1 MTATT
6 QGMPTATST
15 HRPLKVGIQLPE
27 VERVV
32 RWPELLA
39 MARLAESI
47 GLDSLWT
54 GDHLL
59 YRDADGATSG
69 PWEAWTTLAAIA
81 AVTERVEIG
90 PLVASAGFHS
100 PQMLAKM
107 AASVDEISGGR
118 LIVGLGSGWNEP
130 DYRAFGFPY
139 DQRVSRFEEAF
150 DIIRRLL
157 AGETVDHEGRFYEAQ
172 GSVLL
177 PASSRPGGPPLMIGS
192 IGERMLRITLP
203 HVAAWNIWFDAWH
216 NDPRELPGLMDWL
229 DRQCEQV
236 GRDPGTLVRTVA
248 VLVGLTGGSGRRHGG
263 ADRIEP
269 LTGGA
274 EAIADGL
281 RDIATAGI
289 SHVQLVL
296 DPITTGAIE
305 ELAPVLELLDRS

>member
-1 MTATT
+1 VTGTATD
-6 QGMPTATST
+6 
-15 HRPLKVGIQLPE
+15 RPLKVGIQLPE

-47 GLDSLWT
+47 GLDSLWS

-59 YRDADGATSG
+59 YRDADGAASG
-69 PWEAWTTLAAIA
+69 PWEVWSVLAALA

-100 PQMLAKM
+100 PAMLAKK
-107 AASVDEISGGR
+107 AAAVDEISGGR

-130 DYRAFGFPY
+130 DYSAFGFHY
-139 DQRVSRFEEAF
+139 DRRVARFEESF

-157 AGETVDHEGRFYEAQ
+157 AGETVDHDTEFYRLR

-177 PASSRPGGPPLMIGS
+177 PASARPGGPPLMIGS

-203 HVAAWNIWFDAWH
+203 YVQLWNIWFDAWK
-216 NDPRELPGLMDWL
+216 NDPRELPRLLEWL

-236 GRDPGTLVRTVA
+236 GRDPRTLGKTVA
-248 VLVGLTGGSGRRHGG
+248 VLVRLTGGRGRRNSTDEFP
-263 ADRIEP
+263 A
-269 LTGGA
+269 LTGGP

-281 RDIATAGI
+281 RAIAATGI

-296 DPITTGAIE
+296 DPITSGAIG
-305 ELAPVLELLDRS
+305 ELAPVLESLDQA

>member
-6 QGMPTATST
+6 DTTST
-15 HRPLKVGIQLPE
+15 APSHRPLKVGIQLPE

-32 RWPELLA
+32 RGPELLA

-47 GLDSLWT
+47 GLDSLWV

-59 YRDADGATSG
+59 YRDADGAASG

-90 PLVASAGFHS
+90 PFVASAGFHS
-100 PQMLAKM
+100 PAMLAKM
-107 AASVDEISGGR
+107 AATVDEISGGR

-139 DQRVSRFEEAF
+139 DRRVARFSEAF

-157 AGETVDHEGRFYEAQ
+157 AGETVDHHGEFYDIQ

-177 PASSRPGGPPLMIGS
+177 PESSRRGGPPLMIGS
-192 IGERMLRITLP
+192 IGERMLSIALP
-203 HVAAWNIWFDAWH
+203 HVHAWNIWFDAWG
-216 NDPRELPGLMDWL
+216 NDARELPRLMDWL
-229 DRQCEQV
+229 DGQCEQV

-248 VLVGLTGGSGRRHGG
+248 VLVGLTGGTGRRRGG
-263 ADRIEP
+263 AVQCEP
-269 LTGGA
+269 LIGGA

-281 RDIATAGI
+281 RDIAAAGI

-305 ELAPVLELLDRS
+305 ELAPVLELLDRP